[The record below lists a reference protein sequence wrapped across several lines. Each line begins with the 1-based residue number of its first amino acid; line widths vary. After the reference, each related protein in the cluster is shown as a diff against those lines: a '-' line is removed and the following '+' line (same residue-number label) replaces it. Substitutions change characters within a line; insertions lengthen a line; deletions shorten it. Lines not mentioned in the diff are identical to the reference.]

1 MVGVGLSTKEDNL
14 RNDRWQI
21 IIRKDVRVRLFI
33 TALQDEEISTSDN
46 NDYYTKDDCY
56 CYFLS
61 NVITSFLFQLLFAVW
76 LLLFWNNHTYW
87 HINIK
92 SAIKLIQNK
101 NI

>member
-1 MVGVGLSTKEDNL
+1 MANHNTEGCESKVV
-14 RNDRWQI
+14 
-21 IIRKDVRVRLFI
+21 I
-33 TALQDEEISTSDN
+33 TALQDKKISTSDN
-46 NDYYTKDDCY
+46 NDYYTEDDYY

-76 LLLFWNNHTYW
+76 LLLFWDNHTYW

-101 NI
+101 NKKGSRYYFLI